1 MVRGSASVLAR
12 PPLPGRPTA
21 LLAATVVALAYFLLT
36 GDLPSLGS
44 GDGAVLVAGLVGT
57 GLIAAIVL
65 SVTRAG
71 DEMFP
76 VALLFVGSTMLVAG
90 MDAAGAAASVSP
102 FEALAAGSFGVLLG
116 RALAAPAVA
125 LAIPVFVAVVDAW
138 SVATGPSSRLAN
150 GSPRGAA
157 ELTFDLPSWGGVP
170 GASSRLGLTDAVF
183 LAMFS
188 VWAVRFGLRPR
199 ATLVGMVAG
208 LLAAVVLSVTLDRP
222 VPALPL
228 IAVGY
233 WLPNLDRFAGMFHD
247 RPAG

>member
-1 MVRGSASVLAR
+1 MVRGPA
-12 PPLPGRPTA
+12 P
-21 LLAATVVALAYFLLT
+21 LLAALPVALAYFLLA

-44 GDGAVLVAGLVGT
+44 GDSAVIVAGIVGI
-57 GLIAAIVL
+57 GAIAAIVL
-65 SVTRAG
+65 SVAAVG
-71 DEMFP
+71 DEVFP
-76 VALLFVGSTMLVAG
+76 IALLFVGSAMLVAG
-90 MDAAGAAASVSP
+90 MDAAGAHASVSP
-102 FEALAAGSFGVLLG
+102 FEALAAGSLGVLLG

-125 LAIPVFVAVVDAW
+125 LAIPVFVAIVDAW
-138 SVATGPSSRLAN
+138 SVASGPSSRLAN

-188 VWAVRFGLRPR
+188 IWAVRFGLRLR
-199 ATLVGMVAG
+199 ATAVGMVAG
-208 LLAAVVLSVTLDRP
+208 LLAAVILSVALNRP

-233 WLPNLDRFAGMFHD
+233 WLPNLDRFAGMFHE
-247 RPAG
+247 RP